1 MADSYYDKIAKFY
14 NSFRKEEQLE
24 KALFV
29 KSLIEPKKDETMLDV
44 GCGTGVSMSVFD
56 CYIIGIDPSEEMLK
70 NNPFES
76 IKGYAESLP
85 FTDNSF
91 DYVISITAAQN
102 FKNIEKAVA
111 EIYRVCR
118 KKSVITIIR
127 NSKKLPYLQK
137 QLKNHFPEIKEYILK
152 TDNVFLCIKL

>member
-1 MADSYYDKIAKFY
+1 MADNYYDKIAKFY

-29 KSLIEPKKDETMLDV
+29 KSLIEPKDDETILDV
-44 GCGTGVSMSVFD
+44 GCGTGISMSVFD
-56 CYIIGIDPSEEMLK
+56 CNVIGIDPSERMLR
-70 NNPFES
+70 NNPFKT

-85 FTDNSF
+85 FADNSF

-102 FKNIEKAVA
+102 FKSIKRAVA

-118 KKSVITIIR
+118 KKSVITIIN
-127 NSKKLPYLQK
+127 NSKKLPYLRK
-137 QLKNHFPEIKEYILK
+137 QLNTYFYEVKEYSLRID
-152 TDNVFLCIKL
+152 TAFLCMK